1 MRLLS
6 SPSSPYVRKARLA
19 AHIKGLI
26 NTIEIVPTDTRA
38 AENPALAAANPLSK
52 IPALVLD
59 DGTTIFDSAVICEYL
74 DAQVAHPVLFPGE
87 GAARWRALTLGAL
100 ADGVLDAALLLVYE
114 KRFRPEEKWHLD
126 WMARQQAK
134 VDQALRHLE
143 QAPPEWTNHPDY
155 GHLTVACALGYLD
168 LRQGGAW
175 RTDHPNLVGWLNRY
189 ADAVPAFAE
198 TAPME

>member
-6 SPSSPYVRKARLA
+6 STSSPYVRKARLA

-26 NTIEIVPTDTRA
+26 NTIEIIPTDTRA

-87 GAARWRALTLGAL
+87 GPARWRALTLGAL

-114 KRFRPEEKWHLD
+114 KRFRPEEKWHPD

-143 QAPPEWTNHPDY
+143 QAPPEWTSHPDY